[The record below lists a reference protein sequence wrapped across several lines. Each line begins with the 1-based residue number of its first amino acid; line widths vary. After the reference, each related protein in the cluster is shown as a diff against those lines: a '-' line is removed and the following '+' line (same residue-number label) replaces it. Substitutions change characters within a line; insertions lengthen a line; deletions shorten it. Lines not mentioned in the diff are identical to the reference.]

1 MTTDKNPVNAYKTIT
16 SNDYK
21 VTKYPVYAPHSYTYT
36 SGSTNSVDV
45 QVLPAVKYNQ
55 SSRIRV
61 ADTTYDLYDSVVQS
75 FYSSVPYTSYGL
87 TPQAF
92 IPEQEVY
99 VVSITQDIFGEEVRP
114 DTLSIR
120 VGTSHSYD
128 DGKGNLII
136 SSSGTGSIIGTVFYD
151 KGVAV
156 VKSAGYTNLNP
167 DPLWEDEEGGNLSP
181 DGWQHLEERKLTS
194 QLGVDDGVFHP
205 FPKQETYAAK
215 IATRTS
221 LYVSSYSFYNIS
233 VTAGNTYRISGWVY
247 GGGTTWRGIQ
257 NGKVVGSD
265 YPLGYYLDFLD
276 GGSTIIDSQTVK
288 TDVGPIGWQYLSKE
302 FIAPAT
308 AVSLR
313 VAAFI
318 DGPYPAG
325 YGYGDPVC
333 SDSEAASGC
342 PGYAW
347 FAGLKIEEV
356 NPPQFKLSSGG
367 LTNDGMYVVNGT
379 AVNVSF
385 TSSVKLYEHLI
396 NIKVDPAEFKLSPY
410 TPHVYSA
417 SLQGSTAPIIDLMV
431 SESVKPYVTS
441 IGLYNS
447 NNDLLAVAKLS
458 NPIKRSF
465 DSTQTF
471 VVKFDT

>member
-1 MTTDKNPVNAYKTIT
+1 MTTDKNPVNAYKTLT

-87 TPQAF
+87 TPQTF

-99 VVSITQDIFGEEVRP
+99 VVSITQDIFGEEIRP
-114 DTLSIR
+114 ETLGIR

-128 DGKGNLII
+128 DGNGNLII

-156 VKSAGYTNLNP
+156 VKSAGYANLNP
-167 DPLWEDEEGGNLSP
+167 DPLWEDEAPYP
-181 DGWQHLEERKLTS
+181 DGWQNLIERKLTS
-194 QLGVDDGVFHP
+194 QLSNNDGVFHP

-221 LYVSSYSFYNIS
+221 LYVSASSFYNIS
-233 VTAGNTYRISGWVY
+233 VTAGEVYKISGWAY
-247 GGGTTWRGIQ
+247 ANGTTWRGIQ
-257 NGKVVGSD
+257 NAGVPGSD
-265 YPLGYYLDFLD
+265 YQIGYIAVLD
-276 GGSTIIDSQTVK
+276 GGTAYDGVT
-288 TDVGPIGWQYLSKE
+288 TELGPIGWKYLTKDITIPVGTTTLSVG
-302 FIAPAT
+302 P
-308 AVSLR
+308 
-313 VAAFI
+313 FI

-325 YGYGDPVC
+325 QGYGDPVC
-333 SDSEAASGC
+333 SDSEAVSGC

-347 FAGLKIEEV
+347 FAGLRVEKV
-356 NPPQFKLSSGG
+356 NPPQFKLPSGG

-379 AVNVSF
+379 AVNVNF

-396 NIKVDPAEFKLSPY
+396 NVKVDPAEFKLSPY
-410 TPHVYSA
+410 TPHIYSA
-417 SLQGSTAPIIDLMV
+417 SSQGSTAPIIDLMV
-431 SESVKPYVTS
+431 SESIKPYITS